1 MQGLNNPIG
10 IKSIEPNQNPFI
22 TNPYRHVSGAVGGW
36 VELARTT
43 LGSAGDDITV
53 SSLPDKRYYMVLTD
67 LQDTGGSI
75 HAEMRLNVD
84 TGSNYAYRY
93 NNNGGTD
100 VTGGS
105 TTVMALNPAVQA
117 SDIFAV
123 GYLANKSDKEKL
135 HFNHCVNQ
143 YASGAGTAPHRQES
157 VNKHAQTS
165 NPISSVTIR
174 QGAGSGDYAIGSECV
189 VLGWDPADTHTTN
202 FWEELASVSGTSVTS
217 LSTGTFTAKKYLW
230 VQAHFTGGGNAEIQV
245 GNGTIDTGSNY
256 AWRNNTNGGSDA
268 ALASHSKLF
277 SFSSNSATAGGAFL
291 NCFMINNASNEKL
304 AIAHTVEAESAGA
317 GTAPNRGEKVGKWAN
332 TSNQINIIKMKDD
345 NETQAYDTCL
355 IKVWGS
361 D

>member
-1 MQGLNNPIG
+1 MIRDSFL
-10 IKSIEPNQNPFI
+10 KSFRETKSPFI
-22 TNPYRHVSGAVGGW
+22 TNPYRFAAGAVGGW

-43 LGSAGDDITV
+43 LGSASSTITV
-53 SSLPDKRYYMVLTD
+53 SSLADKRYYMVLGTNIADAAGGTD
-67 LQDTGGSI
+67 ANLRLGNGTVDSGG
-75 HAEMRLNVD
+75 
-84 TGSNYAYRY
+84 NYAYRLVE
-93 NNNGGTD
+93 NGGSDTTTTGASQIRLNSSGGSRHEFD
-100 VTGGS
+100 VTY
-105 TTVMALNPAVQA
+105 
-117 SDIFAV
+117 I
-123 GYLANKSDKEKL
+123 ANLSNKEKL
-135 HFNHCVNQ
+135 IHSNSLVNW
-143 YASGAGTAPHRQES
+143 ATGAAGDIFRKEIAGKWA
-157 VNKHAQTS
+157 NTS
-165 NPISSVTIR
+165 NPIDVIQRYFSDG
-174 QGAGSGDYAIGSECV
+174 GAQTGDEVV

-245 GNGTIDTGSNY
+245 GNGTVDTGSNY

-291 NCFMINNASNEKL
+291 NCFIINNASNEKL